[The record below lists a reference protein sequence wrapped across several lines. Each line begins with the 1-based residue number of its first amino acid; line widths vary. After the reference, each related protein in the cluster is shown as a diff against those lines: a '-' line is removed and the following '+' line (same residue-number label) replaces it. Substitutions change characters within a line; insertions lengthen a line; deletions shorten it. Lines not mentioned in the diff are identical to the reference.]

1 MLKEM
6 LETVNLHLKR
16 ANATYKDIQNIDFK
30 DDVFASD
37 ENVKTIDAFIY
48 RFVKLQDYMGDKLF
62 KELLR
67 SLMDY
72 KDNMSMLDVLA
83 KLEKLEII
91 PSEDRWLDYRE
102 VRNKLTHEYPDNEDD
117 ILDGI
122 QISLVYFSEIRKM
135 IKSIENYVNEQ
146 SLS

>member
-30 DDVFASD
+30 DDVFAND

-135 IKSIENYVNEQ
+135 IKSIENYVDEQ

>member
-1 MLKEM
+1 M

>member
-6 LETVNLHLKR
+6 LQTVNLHLKR
-16 ANATYKDIQNIDFK
+16 ASATYEDIKSINFQN
-30 DDVFASD
+30 DVFEND
-37 ENVKTIDAFIY
+37 EDVKTIDAFIY

-72 KDNMSMLDVLA
+72 KDNMSMLDILS

-102 VRNKLTHEYPDNEDD
+102 VRNKLTHEYPDNESD

-122 QISLVYFSEIRKM
+122 KISLVYFSEIKDM
-135 IKSIENYVNEQ
+135 VKHIESYVSENR
-146 SLS
+146 LS